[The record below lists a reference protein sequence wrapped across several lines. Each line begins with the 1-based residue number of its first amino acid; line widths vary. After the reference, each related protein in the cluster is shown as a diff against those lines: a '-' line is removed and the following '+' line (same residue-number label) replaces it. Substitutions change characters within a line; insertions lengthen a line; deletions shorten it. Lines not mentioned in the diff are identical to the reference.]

1 MSRIA
6 SRLSVTLMKI
16 IGKDMSA
23 EARYLESEIGLADG
37 TLADGGVHS
46 SEAIV
51 ASPKIAPPEAREF
64 HP

>member
-1 MSRIA
+1 
-6 SRLSVTLMKI
+6 MKI